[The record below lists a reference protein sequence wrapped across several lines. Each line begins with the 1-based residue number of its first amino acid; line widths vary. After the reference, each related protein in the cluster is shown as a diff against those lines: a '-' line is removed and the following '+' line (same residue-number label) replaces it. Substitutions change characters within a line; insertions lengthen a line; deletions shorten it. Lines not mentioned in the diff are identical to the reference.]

1 VIPSLLAS
9 SNSATSNSHRNIEA
23 NSLNYISHRQTWV
36 GWCPSRKGYDRRGRA
51 GDSRGANRAGNIS
64 LCLRQFYLLMITPK
78 KLVVVS
84 PHPDDETLGCGGTIA
99 RFAGLGAEVSVL
111 VVSGHLP
118 PLYDRE
124 VFEISRKEAEAA
136 FGILGVTDS
145 EFLTIPATLVK
156 DTPVAKLN
164 GQIGGFIRSKAAEM
178 VLIPFPDRHVDH
190 RVIFDAC
197 VVACRP
203 THPAAPTAVLA
214 YETLSETHWN
224 VPGIEPAF
232 VPEFFID
239 VTRHMPKK
247 KAALECYASQIS
259 HAPSRSIEASMALAR
274 FRGSQNGCCYAEA
287 FKVVRIVV

>member
-1 VIPSLLAS
+1 MLA
-9 SNSATSNSHRNIEA
+9 NLTYACENI
-23 NSLNYISHRQTWV
+23 
-36 GWCPSRKGYDRRGRA
+36 G
-51 GDSRGANRAGNIS
+51 
-64 LCLRQFYLLMITPK
+64 LLMITPK
-78 KLVVVS
+78 KLVVVA

-99 RFAGLGAEVSVL
+99 RFADLGTEVSVL
-111 VVSGHLP
+111 IVSGHLP
-118 PLYDRE
+118 PLYDRD

-136 FGILGVTDS
+136 FEIMGVTNS
-145 EFLTIPATLVK
+145 EFLAIPATLVR

-164 GQIGGFIRSKAAEM
+164 GQIGGFIRNTAAEM
-178 VLIPFPDRHVDH
+178 VLIPFPDRHIDH

-203 THPAAPTAVLA
+203 SHPAAPTVVLA

-232 VPEFFID
+232 VPELFID

-247 KAALECYASQIS
+247 KAALECYASQIN

-274 FRGSQNGCCYAEA
+274 FRGSQNGCDYAEA
-287 FKVVRIVV
+287 FKVVQIVV